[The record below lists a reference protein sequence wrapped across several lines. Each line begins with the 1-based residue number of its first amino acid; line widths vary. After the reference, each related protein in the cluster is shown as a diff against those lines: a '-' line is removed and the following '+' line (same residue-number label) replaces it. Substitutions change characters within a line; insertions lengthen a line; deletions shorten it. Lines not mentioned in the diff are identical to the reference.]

1 MKKSVIY
8 FDGGGSGIRASANID
23 GDASPIRQ
31 FAGFSHGEVDLV
43 DYLSDVVI
51 KYANEI
57 GGLITR
63 AVLAVATLP
72 ADAERFNA
80 IARLVLQGSQ
90 VQELWIC
97 SDSVS
102 SCAAAISKDGVVIA
116 AGTGITALAIGQSR
130 TVLHSLSGDGY
141 LIGDEA
147 SAYWIGKMGLNA
159 ALRNRDGRDQ
169 SVGAAQLLDIACK
182 YFKTEP
188 YYLPHIVH
196 QQDRAVNGI
205 ANFASE
211 VSNLAGSGNKKAV
224 AIIEAAGEEVA
235 LIASTAKRECGG
247 DENFQVVLV
256 GGVLTQNTLV
266 FKAAVAKIEAM
277 GMKINTSGNTPLDGA
292 GMLAMQLDPGVF
304 TPMIKVFKVATK

>member
-1 MKKSVIY
+1 MKSSVIF
-8 FDGGGSGIRASANID
+8 FDGGGGGIRASANIN
-23 GDASPIRQ
+23 GDLSPIKH

-43 DYLSDVVI
+43 DYLADVVI
-51 KYANEI
+51 KYANEVGRAI
-57 GGLITR
+57 SR

-72 ADAERFNA
+72 ADTERFTAVANSVFQA
-80 IARLVLQGSQ
+80 SQ

-102 SCAAAISKDGVVIA
+102 SCVAAISKDGVVIA
-116 AGTGITALAIGQSR
+116 AGTGITALAIGKSR

-159 ALRNRDGRDQ
+159 ALRARDGRAQ
-169 SVGAAQLLDIACK
+169 STGAAQLLDIACD
-182 YFKTEP
+182 YFKTDP

-196 QQDRAVNGI
+196 QQERAVNRI

-211 VSNLAGSGNKKAV
+211 VSNLAGSGNETAKK
-224 AIIEAAGEEVA
+224 IIEAAGAEIA

-247 DENFQVVLV
+247 GEDFQVVLV
-256 GGVLTQNTLV
+256 GGVLAPDTLV
-266 FKAAVAKIEAM
+266 YEAAVSKIGAM
-277 GMKINTSGNTPLDGA
+277 GMKISTSAKTPLDGA
-292 GMLAMQLDPGVF
+292 GMLAMQIDPGVF
-304 TPMIKVFKVATK
+304 APMIKVFKMATK